1 MYNID
6 EENSD
11 ISFEVNGT
19 SVAFKV
25 KSGAGG
31 GGTGSSV
38 YLIQVGDFTMPTD
51 KNTYS
56 ALRIIAEITKYAI
69 SKNNDDTANGLIT
82 FIKGLKSDGII
93 KVGDAVDSFLAGSG
107 IIMTPD
113 GRIQADKLEA
123 RYAAIFREVIFNR
136 LSAQEGDAAYSDN
149 GLIESLTL
157 EIDGTYTL
165 HLRKRWDNDFTSFH
179 ENDILFGDV
188 NELVSGG
195 AFYTSWVR
203 VLSVNV
209 ANNSISVVVY
219 PDSEVPGGINN
230 IPVELMKL
238 VRRGNAVNTE
248 RQSYWYLSATTD
260 KCFIWLEG
268 VNKPI
273 IEESNYYMMLGR
285 PRNISLFDNLPL
297 NYNQAAI
304 FARAGIFQNLFRV
317 DVTGNPVVD
326 VLPGVPWVTGTAY
339 TSSSTQAQTVYH
351 YGCRYQC
358 IVPSTTQ
365 EPKYGATDWA
375 MIEGNP
381 EFTIDIESSE
391 GWYFEPSILQT
402 TLSVQGKLYNQD
414 VTDNLL
420 DADISW
426 TRDSGNI
433 TEDNAWAV
441 TRANAGKNLP
451 ITVNDL
457 GPNYMQQTGCKFKA
471 TALLRDGVSSEA
483 IVTIQ

>member
-1 MYNID
+1 MA
-6 EENSD
+6 EENITPNLQQDYENITPWNGANDRGRDVRLKWERNLGKIQNNFIQLLTLIESIPGLEDYASHFLRKDQSD
-11 ISFEVNGT
+11 
-19 SVAFKV
+19 VA
-25 KSGAGG
+25 AE
-31 GGTGSSV
+31 
-38 YLIQVGDFTMPTD
+38 LIEF
-51 KNTYS
+51 
-56 ALRIIAEITKYAI
+56 A
-69 SKNNDDTANGLIT
+69 
-82 FIKGLKSDGII
+82 KGLQTLGAIDSLNAGKGVVI
-93 KVGDAVDSFLAGSG
+93 KDD
-107 IIMTPD
+107 
-113 GRIQADKLEA
+113 RIQAGIIEA

-136 LSAQEGDAAYSDN
+136 LSAQEGDTAFSDN

-165 HLRKRWDNDFTSFH
+165 HLRKRWDNDFTSFQD
-179 ENDILFGDV
+179 NDILFGDV

-317 DVTGNPVVD
+317 KVDGNPVVD
-326 VLPGVPWVTGTAY
+326 VLPGVQWVNGTTY
-339 TSSSTQAQTVYH
+339 TSSDTQADTVYH
-351 YGCRYQC
+351 FGCRYQC
-358 IVPSTTQ
+358 IVASTIQ

-402 TLSVQGKLYNQD
+402 TLSVKGKLYNQD

-441 TRANAGKNLP
+441 TRANAGKILA

-483 IVTIQ
+483 IVTI

>member
-1 MYNID
+1 MA
-6 EENSD
+6 EENTTPSLQQD
-11 ISFEVNGT
+11 YENITPWNGANDRGRD
-19 SVAFKV
+19 VRLKWERN
-25 KSGAGG
+25 
-31 GGTGSSV
+31 
-38 YLIQVGDFTMPTD
+38 LD
-51 KNTYS
+51 K
-56 ALRIIAEITKYAI
+56 I
-69 SKNNDDTANGLIT
+69 KNNFIQLQALIESIPGMEDYAAH
-82 FIKGLKSDGII
+82 FLSKDKSDVAAELIEFSKGLQTLGAIDSLNAGKGVVI
-93 KVGDAVDSFLAGSG
+93 KDD
-107 IIMTPD
+107 
-113 GRIQADKLEA
+113 RIQAGIIEA

-136 LSAQEGDAAYSDN
+136 LSAQEGNTAFSDS

-157 EIDGTYTL
+157 ETDGTYTL

-219 PDSEVPGGINN
+219 PDSEVPGGVNH

-248 RQSYWYLSATTD
+248 RQSYWYLSATTE
-260 KCFIWLEG
+260 KCFVWLEG

-317 DVTGNPVVD
+317 KVDGNPVVD
-326 VLPGVPWVTGTAY
+326 VLPGVQWVNGTVY
-339 TSSSTQAQTVYH
+339 TSSDTQADTVYH
-351 YGCRYQC
+351 YGCRYKC
-358 IVPSTTQ
+358 IVSSTTQ

-381 EFTIDIESSE
+381 SFTIEIESSN
-391 GWYFEPSILQT
+391 GWYFEPATLQT
-402 TLSVQGKLYNQD
+402 TLSVKGLLYNQN
-414 VTDNLL
+414 VTNDIL
-420 DADISW
+420 DADVSW
-426 TRDSGNI
+426 TRETGDI

-441 TRANAGKNLP
+441 TRANAGKSLA

-457 GPNYMQQTGCKFKA
+457 GPNYMHQIGCKFKV
-471 TALLRDGVSSEA
+471 TAVLRDGLSAETF
-483 IVTIQ
+483 ITM